1 MGVMAKPQLMSA
13 PESSASGRTLQTLD
27 RTTVRTNCAKA
38 KISSTHDRAFG
49 QHLTDHCI
57 HHVGCSQKP
66 NLEDAL
72 KALSEPRARLSL
84 CQVCDK
90 DFEIF
95 LQRHWKAKN
104 EVEVV
109 ASVIPMIMG
118 ERDDNSPLA
127 MNQRFGK
134 LKTLTND
141 IIPSA
146 KPDFAFGALRDD
158 LDPDIRNELD
168 QFITPGGDIPI
179 LPNFFLEIKGPDGR
193 PAVAAQQ
200 ARYDGAIGAR
210 AMHSLQ
216 NCMRNEP
223 IYDGYPYTF
232 SAKYQDGHLVLY
244 THHLTAPITNEGR
257 PEYHMTH
264 LKSYA
269 LTCDRRTFIQ
279 GATAI
284 RNLCDLAKRYRDA
297 FINEAN
303 SRHSKN
309 ATASGQDKTTHLNSS
324 KLS

>member
-1 MGVMAKPQLMSA
+1 MMAKPQLMSA
-13 PESSASGRTLQTLD
+13 PEFSVSGRTFQTLD
-27 RTTVRTNCAKA
+27 RTTVRTKCAKA

-66 NLEDAL
+66 NLEDVI
-72 KALSEPRARLSL
+72 KALSEPRTRLSL

-95 LQRHWKAKN
+95 LQRHWEAKN
-104 EVEVV
+104 EAEVV
-109 ASVIPMIMG
+109 ASVIAMIMG
-118 ERDDNSPLA
+118 EQEDSSPLA

-158 LDPDIRNELD
+158 LHPDIRNELD
-168 QFITPGGDIPI
+168 QFIIPGGDIPI
-179 LPNFFLEIKGPDGR
+179 LPNSFLEIKGPDGR
-193 PAVAAQQ
+193 PSVATGQ

-210 AMHSLQ
+210 GMHSLQ
-216 NCMRNEP
+216 NWMRTEP
-223 IYDGYPYTF
+223 IYDGYPYSF
-232 SAKYQDGHLVLY
+232 SSTYQHGHLVLY
-244 THHLTAPITNEGR
+244 THHLTAPITPKGR

-269 LTCDRRTFIQ
+269 LTCDRKAFIQ
-279 GATAI
+279 GVTAI
-284 RNLCDLAKRYRDA
+284 RNLCDLAKHYRDA
-297 FINEAN
+297 FINDAN

-309 ATASGQDKTTHLNSS
+309 ATASGQDNKAHLRSS